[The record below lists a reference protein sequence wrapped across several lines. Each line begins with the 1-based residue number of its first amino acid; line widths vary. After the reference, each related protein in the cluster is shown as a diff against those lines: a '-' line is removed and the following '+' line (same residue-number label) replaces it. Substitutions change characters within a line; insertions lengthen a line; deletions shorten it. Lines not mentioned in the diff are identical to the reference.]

1 MKLILAVLQDKD
13 SEIVSQAL
21 VSSDFRVTRIA
32 SNGGFFR
39 RGSATFFIGVDDS
52 RVEEAIQVIR
62 NCCPQPS
69 EPGMK
74 RASLFVLN
82 VARFDQV

>member
-13 SEIVSQAL
+13 SETVSHAL
-21 VSSDFRVTRIA
+21 VTSNFRVTRIA

-39 RGSATFFIGVDDS
+39 RGSATFFIGVEDHQ
-52 RVEEAIQVIR
+52 VNEAIQVIR
-62 NCCPQPS
+62 DCCPPPI
-69 EPGMK
+69 EPGTK
-74 RASLFVLN
+74 RASLFVLD